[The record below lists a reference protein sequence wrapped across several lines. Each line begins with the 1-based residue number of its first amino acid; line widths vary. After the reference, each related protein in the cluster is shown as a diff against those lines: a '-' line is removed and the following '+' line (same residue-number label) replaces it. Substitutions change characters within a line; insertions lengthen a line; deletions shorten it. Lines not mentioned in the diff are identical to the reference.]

1 MVTAP
6 TAGGPEVQPYDFRRP
21 PWIGRDRRAVL
32 DGIHSRLLPALGQLV
47 TAHVRQTVSLALRE
61 AVMVTFGEIRG
72 GLATPCVAFV
82 VPLPG
87 DAGDGLVLVEPAL
100 ALSLVDRLMG
110 GQGEPGERPATLTA
124 LEQAVLGQLVQ
135 AFLAGLRNGY
145 REVAPFVPGPVR
157 FEEIAERIEVVDRH
171 DRVYLLALDLQAG
184 AHAGALSVI
193 LPAALLAEFVQAGAT
208 GTAGDSAEPARALVD
223 AHVRAAQ
230 VPVVVRLPGFKISAR
245 DGANL
250 APGQVLETNH
260 SFHGNVELHV
270 NGRRLFVGAL
280 GRQQGHVGLR
290 VLAPV
295 DPTTPTPSR
304 VMRRTEAP

>member
-1 MVTAP
+1 MTAP
-6 TAGGPEVQPYDFRRP
+6 AATPEVQRYDFRRP

-32 DGIHSRLLPALGQLV
+32 DGIHARLLPALGQVV
-47 TAHVRQTVSLALRE
+47 TTHIRQTVALTLRE
-61 AVMVTFGEIRG
+61 AVMVTFGEIRA
-72 GLATPCVAFV
+72 GLSTPCVTFI

-87 DAGDGLVLVEPAL
+87 DTGDGLVIVEPVL
-100 ALSLVDRLMG
+100 ALSLVDRLFG

-124 LEQAVLGQLVQ
+124 LEQSVLGQLVQ
-135 AFLAGLRNGY
+135 GFLAALRNGY
-145 REVAPFVPGPVR
+145 REVAAFAPGTIR
-157 FEEIAERIEVVDRH
+157 FEEIVERIEVVDPH
-171 DRVYLLALDLQAG
+171 DRVYLLALDLQVGTTAG
-184 AHAGALSVI
+184 QLDIIMPAGLLDEFVHGASAALST
-193 LPAALLAEFVQAGAT
+193 AT
-208 GTAGDSAEPARALVD
+208 AEPPRVLVES
-223 AHVRAAQ
+223 HLRAAQ

-245 DGANL
+245 DGATL

-295 DPTTPTPSR
+295 DSTTPTPSR